1 MGLFSYSDWFL
12 RKSISKFDERKF
24 LGCHV
29 PERYEGFCREFRKS
43 LTRFNVLI
51 SEEHSSRFSLKSN
64 KSVTQSVRLGDS
76 RKNKPSFS
84 ASRNSVFAPHLSAC
98 QCGLSNLV
106 LYLGFWRLWPNFTAS
121 NLNLNISSFIGN
133 LQARVEVFAVIDD
146 DFNTSRVRVLVNWI
160 FQQI

>member
-1 MGLFSYSDWFL
+1 MANVTCMSGDINPELLKVIELQDSVYNRLTNSVGLFPYSDWFL

-106 LYLGFWRLWPNFTAS
+106 LYLGF
-121 NLNLNISSFIGN
+121 
-133 LQARVEVFAVIDD
+133 
-146 DFNTSRVRVLVNWI
+146 
-160 FQQI
+160 